1 MPRVTKANSASKRH
15 KKVLKAT
22 KGHYG
27 ARSRLYKTAKQSN
40 IKSLQYAFR
49 DRKNKKRNFRSLWI
63 SRISAG
69 SRDLGTSYS
78 KLINGLSKNNIL
90 INRKVLSDIAIN
102 DRSTFEKIVRTAV
115 K

>member
-1 MPRVTKANSASKRH
+1 MVPEAGCLRP
-15 KKVLKAT
+15 
-22 KGHYG
+22 
-27 ARSRLYKTAKQSN
+27 QSN
-40 IKSLQYAFR
+40 HILSHFNMHLEIEK
-49 DRKNKKRNFRSLWI
+49 KKRNFRSLWI